1 MKIQKKVK
9 CLHCGVVLECNE
21 QHCVKKCTCG
31 KVSLSGEVITEGVY
45 GTDYVD
51 VSQKLLNG

>member
-9 CLHCGVVLECNE
+9 CLHCGATLECNE
-21 QHCVKKCTCG
+21 QVCIRKCTCG
-31 KVSLSGEVITEGVY
+31 KVSLSGEVITEGVL

-51 VSQKLLNG
+51 VSPRLLNG